1 MEKKMGLDFYIA
13 KSDKISTA
21 RNLLTSMDDF
31 ASLDDELQ
39 DYVYDNRG
47 EAKFKLDSLFEIVP
61 YADSMLELDN
71 IIHLLILCEGILS
84 SDFLINYDEINQA
97 IYNFQQL
104 EHICKRAIK
113 ENKKIIVIGD

>member
-1 MEKKMGLDFYIA
+1 MGLDFYIV

-47 EAKFKLDSLFEIVP
+47 EAKFKLDSLFEIDP

-84 SDFLINYDEINQA
+84 SDFLKCYDEINQA
-97 IYNFQQL
+97 IYNIKQL
-104 EHICKRAIK
+104 EHICKKAIK
-113 ENKKIIVIGD
+113 ENKKIVVIGD